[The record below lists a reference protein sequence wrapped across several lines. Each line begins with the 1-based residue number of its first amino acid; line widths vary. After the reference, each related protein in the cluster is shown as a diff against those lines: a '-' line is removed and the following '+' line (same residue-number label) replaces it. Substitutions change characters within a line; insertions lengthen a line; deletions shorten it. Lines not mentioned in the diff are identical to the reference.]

1 MSVHGWGWPN
11 VFAKLNHGSA
21 MGPCHACDYV
31 DIFMGELDRELV
43 SHCPVPLLSSR
54 APPRC
59 KKELMYLAWSRFRAD
74 GITILPNAE
83 YVSAFEQHLQN
94 LHPPDIKWV
103 VTHGKEAEYLDVKLH
118 TVNGLIET
126 DVFRKNCHSY
136 LPPVVMPHLS
146 SRGSFQEWVR
156 GCACFAPMIKLSRK
170 D

>member
-1 MSVHGWGWPN
+1 
-11 VFAKLNHGSA
+11 
-21 MGPCHACDYV
+21 
-31 DIFMGELDRELV
+31 
-43 SHCPVPLLSSR
+43 
-54 APPRC
+54 
-59 KKELMYLAWSRFRAD
+59 MYLDWSRFRDD

-83 YVSAFEQHLQN
+83 YVFAFVKHLQN